1 MQTTI
6 CEECG
11 ETGHSAN
18 KCPFVRAMHVA
29 FAVTNYK
36 PAICVLNTDLLNVTA
51 KNGFPTQ
58 PAICRYAVRSATKC
72 VQLMRN
78 RCLPRKSYP
87 TCIVFVNSPIS
98 RVRRLSQ
105 HQHKVT
111 PVKISAIFTEDITVT
126 HVHQR
131 HVNEQPAEIP
141 AKQINARLTEIK
153 FDRSRSLSFFAT
165 TSGLIVEA
173 AGWPL
178 GW

>member
-1 MQTTI
+1 
-6 CEECG
+6 
-11 ETGHSAN
+11 
-18 KCPFVRAMHVA
+18 MHVA

-98 RVRRLSQ
+98 RARRLSQ

-153 FDRSRSLSFFAT
+153 FDRSHSLSFFAT